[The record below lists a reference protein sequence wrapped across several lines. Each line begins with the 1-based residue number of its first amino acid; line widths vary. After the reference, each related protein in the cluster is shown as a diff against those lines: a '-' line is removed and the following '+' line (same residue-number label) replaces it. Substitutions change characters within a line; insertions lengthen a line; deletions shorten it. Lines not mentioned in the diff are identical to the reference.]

1 MGLFDFLNKKK
12 TVQEE
17 TVIPVEDTPSV
28 STESSVYGNAGV
40 SSPWYPIRSIP
51 FDGEKTPGEM
61 GNVINL
67 FPDHHSLRLRAFEAE
82 LKSDVIKIITGKFFK
97 WVIGSGL
104 KLQAEPNEEVL
115 ESEGIKEDFLKF
127 RSLVESRFSI
137 HAKSKYSDFSA
148 MSNLHKKANEAYKT
162 AFLGGDCLVI
172 LRVQNGN
179 VNVQVI
185 DGQEVFNPFF
195 DNKFYEEAK
204 ARGNKIRH
212 GIEIAS
218 NGEHVAFFVAKDTDD
233 LLTEHVRIEAKSPQT
248 GRLMAWMVY
257 GSKHRINHHRGV
269 PQISAI
275 LEKVEKLDRYTEA
288 SVGGAEERAKIVFA
302 VEHNRFSTGENPVFG
317 NIKKNLGVNVVDE
330 DPYKLGQALS
340 KEITATTSKQTF
352 NLPIGAKLSTLA
364 SSLENQYPAFF
375 EAVFVQLCAACDIP
389 PEVALQKY
397 SSNYSASRAAIN
409 GWGYIVNIYREDFS
423 QNFYRNFYNLWL
435 EVEILKSKVNAP
447 GYLKA
452 IQENN
457 YMAIESYTNCK
468 FTGVNMPHIDPLKEV
483 KAIREMLGNPAQG
496 IAPLI
501 SHEAA
506 SEQLNQGEWSENWVK
521 YQEEQK
527 TLPKPEPVV
536 PPQGPAP
543 VPVEKSAKKK
553 EDGNSSKNKK

>member
-1 MGLFDFLNKKK
+1 MNIFDYFKNKRTKEQ
-12 TVQEE
+12 VQEN
-17 TVIPVEDTPSV
+17 PSP
-28 STESSVYGNAGV
+28 ESSSYSTGI
-40 SSPWYPIRSIP
+40 SSPWYPIKSIP

-67 FPDHHSLRLRAFEAE
+67 FPDHHGLRLRAFEAE

-97 WVIGSGL
+97 WVIGTGL
-104 KLQAEPNEEVL
+104 KLQSEPNEEVL
-115 ESEGIKEDFLKF
+115 KSEGITEDLLAF
-127 RSLVESRFSI
+127 RRIVESRFSI
-137 HAKSKYSDFSA
+137 HAKSKYSDFSG

-172 LRVQNGN
+172 LRVIKGI

-185 DGQEVFNPFF
+185 DGQEISNPVYDSDFF
-195 DNKFYEEAK
+195 EQAK
-204 ARGNKIRH
+204 SRGNKIRN
-212 GIEIAS
+212 GIEIAP
-218 NGEHVAFFVAKDTDD
+218 NGEHVAFFVVKDTDN
-233 LLTEHVRIEAKSPQT
+233 LITEHVRIEAKSPQT
-248 GRLMAWMVY
+248 GRLLAWMVY

-288 SVGGAEERAKIVFA
+288 SVSGAEERAKIVFA
-302 VEHNRFSTGENPVFG
+302 VEHSRFSTGENPVFG
-317 NIKKNLGVNVVDE
+317 NIKKNLGVSVVDE
-330 DPYKLGQALS
+330 DPYKLGDAIA
-340 KEITATTSKQTF
+340 KNIAATTSKQTF

-409 GWGYIVNIYREDFS
+409 GWGYIVNIYRDDFS
-423 QNFYRNFYNLWL
+423 QNFYRNYYNLWL
-435 EVEILKSKVNAP
+435 EVEILKNKVSAP

-452 IQENN
+452 LQENN

-468 FTGVNMPHIDPLKEV
+468 FTGTNMPHIDPYKEV
-483 KAIREMLGNPAQG
+483 KAIREMLGNPSQG

-501 SHEAA
+501 SHDAA
-506 SEQLNQGEWSENWVK
+506 SEQLNQGEWQDNYLK
-521 YQEEQK
+521 YQEEEK
-527 TLPKPEPVV
+527 LLPKPVPSAPPAQEPKTTKEGKQ
-536 PPQGPAP
+536 P
-543 VPVEKSAKKK
+543 KKVK
-553 EDGNSSKNKK
+553 DGSSSKNQK